1 MKIDHDMFQNARR
14 IFSGFLFLL
23 VGGFGLWL
31 GATKSFE
38 EQVES
43 LPDYDWL
50 AEIRGLAA
58 EGRLGEAEELAG
70 WVLDGSD
77 ITNRAEVA
85 AVRDEV
91 HKKRTAFWNRFKRA
105 AKGFF
110 VGDGTSIEE
119 LSGAIVSDF
128 FLWGD
133 IRDLAKQGYN
143 KVSGKETDPVVA
155 GLAAVGIFTSVVSYI
170 PEPGEAAEV
179 SADSACSLLKT
190 FRKTGHLSK
199 RFCGVL
205 VDGCRKSVKT
215 KSLTKGMEETFVGMK
230 RLFDTAGSARTAAIL
245 KHVDDVDS
253 LTAVSKMTK
262 RAAEPTAIL
271 VRTHGAEGVNAIRKL
286 SKAEDGAEALT
297 KAARKGPK
305 GLKKVL
311 ACTNTGARVAKSLR
325 HGHLQK
331 FAMAFG
337 RIPLL
342 LLSGLLAVIGM
353 LKLRVWRMAGY
364 CRFSRNVKR
373 A

>member
-50 AEIRGLAA
+50 AEIRGLSA

-128 FLWGD
+128 FSVG
-133 IRDLAKQGYN
+133 RYSRFG
-143 KVSGKETDPVVA
+143 EA
-155 GLAAVGIFTSVVSYI
+155 GLQQGVGEGDGSR
-170 PEPGEAAEV
+170 G
-179 SADSACSLLKT
+179 
-190 FRKTGHLSK
+190 R
-199 RFCGVL
+199 RFGGGRHIHV
-205 VDGCRKSVKT
+205 RR
-215 KSLTKGMEETFVGMK
+215 FVY
-230 RLFDTAGSARTAAIL
+230 
-245 KHVDDVDS
+245 
-253 LTAVSKMTK
+253 
-262 RAAEPTAIL
+262 
-271 VRTHGAEGVNAIRKL
+271 
-286 SKAEDGAEALT
+286 
-297 KAARKGPK
+297 
-305 GLKKVL
+305 
-311 ACTNTGARVAKSLR
+311 
-325 HGHLQK
+325 
-331 FAMAFG
+331 
-337 RIPLL
+337 
-342 LLSGLLAVIGM
+342 SGTRRSG
-353 LKLRVWRMAGY
+353 
-364 CRFSRNVKR
+364 
-373 A
+373 